1 MRISDWSS
9 DVCSSDLG
17 GRIDDVIDRLHREVE
32 GHELDDRAQAAHR
45 RARAEPGKA
54 VFGDRRIDAALVAEL
69 VEQSLRDLVRALI
82 FLYSLTHHHTA
93 GIGAHCPR
101 HPSTHRTPAG
111 PLDTPGAPR
120 HAGI

>member
-54 VFGDRRIDAALVAEL
+54 VFGDRRIDDALVADL
-69 VEQSLRDLVRALI
+69 VEKYLRELVRALI
-82 FLYSLTHHHTA
+82 LRDFPTHHEDSGH
-93 GIGAHCPR
+93 GAH
-101 HPSTHRTPAG
+101 
-111 PLDTPGAPR
+111 LDR
-120 HAGI
+120 KSVV